1 RSGDPRRRE
10 SAATRRPG
18 GSRRGVHYFDHARP
32 AAGMADRNQEDRPLR
47 PYAPGFGPGIFGIC
61 RELRG
66 DAQGSDRVNP
76 GTDPTF
82 PGFERHKTW
91 GTSGLSP
98 KKVVPSDL
106 ISSLAH
112 YRHARH

>member
-1 RSGDPRRRE
+1 MPAGDYARSDPGRDPRSGDPRRRE

-76 GTDPTF
+76 GTDP
-82 PGFERHKTW
+82 
-91 GTSGLSP
+91 

-106 ISSLAH
+106 ISSLAP
-112 YRHARH
+112 YRHARP